1 LEISDILYDA
11 LGIVRNEIEMKKALE
26 QIEELMEKNCKNAAN
41 LRRLNLAKM
50 MLSSAIYRKES
61 RGAHYRSDY
70 PEQNKNYQRYIKCNF
85 MGIID
90 AVE

>member
-1 LEISDILYDA
+1 
-11 LGIVRNEIEMKKALE
+11 
-26 QIEELMEKNCKNAAN
+26 
-41 LRRLNLAKM
+41 M